1 MIKRKHVLRIAL
13 TLGLLLVIFGT
24 AAIVFLRS
32 SAFHRFVLAQI
43 VERASQATGSRV
55 EVGDFQFRWSG
66 LTVDLYR
73 IVLHGSEAASHPPL
87 LMVDHLMVGLK
98 IISLWR
104 RKVDVNEIVIDHPA
118 LHFSVDQNGRSN
130 LALPPKSAGGGSS
143 PSIFDLAVGH
153 FVVNQGELNYRD
165 RQIPLD
171 GEVHDLHAEISFES
185 AKTEYDGTLGYRD
198 GRVQVGAFNPVEHGL
213 EVRFGATPAGMT
225 FDSLVLNAGA
235 SIISAQA
242 RLQNYDNPAVDGSYQ
257 ADVSTQEIGKILKAT
272 PFPVGQVSAQGTVHY
287 QNHADQSFLDN
298 LLIAGQF
305 RSKALALNMPQAR
318 ANVRAVS
325 GDYRLSGGTLEAR
338 NVRADV
344 LGGRVSG
351 ELTLTHLSE
360 RPAAKVTAAI
370 HDVSLE
376 AVSAATNTT
385 ALRRAAISGSLNGKI
400 EGTWEGSGQNVQL
413 HADATIAASAPA
425 QQSAESGQNVIPLQG
440 DVHLAYAGR
449 TGMIALSRSRL
460 ATSHSSLI
468 LDGSTGR
475 RSSLNIQAQSDD
487 LREVDQIVLIAR
499 HAMQGSK
506 PSSPAPIEPL
516 GIAGSATL
524 TGQLRGS
531 AEYPQFTG
539 QLTSSNLQYRGTTM
553 TEVKTGVAL
562 SPSGITLSQGEIQT
576 SDQAQVQFDL
586 TAGLKNWAYLPQSPV
601 RVDLTA
607 AKIPVAIIERVA
619 NLHYPVNGTLAA
631 HVSMHGSQ
639 SNAIGQGSATLTDAS
654 AWGQPIQNL
663 SVQFQGAGDTIHS
676 TVQVSTPAGSGSGKL
691 TYDFG
696 NQGYEVQ
703 FDLSNLQLQ
712 RLEAIHDK
720 NMLVSGVATASLQ
733 GKGTVKDPQLTAT
746 IAAPKLVIGQQ
757 ALDGLKVHADVAHQQ
772 ASFTLDS
779 AAVGASIQA
788 RGSVALSADYSA
800 RANVDVRNI
809 QLGALLAAF
818 VPKIPSDV
826 RGQAELHGTLHG
838 PLKLRDQLEAEV
850 DIPTLNLTY
859 QSLQIG
865 NAGPIRAVY
874 HGGVISLDRCEL
886 KGTGTRLQVQA
897 AIPLEQPQNLQATAT
912 GNVDL
917 HLIQMF
923 YPNSD
928 TSGQLQLEVKAG
940 GTFKHPDVDGTVH
953 LVAASF
959 QAPDSPLGAQNV
971 NAVLSVKNGR
981 IDIQNFTGETG
992 GGTLSAQGF
1001 ATYQPTVQFNT
1012 TLVAKNVRLRYP
1024 VGTRAILNGNLVLT
1038 GAGDSALLSGRVV
1051 VERLSLTKEFDL
1063 STFADQFTG
1072 NSSPS
1077 VGTNFAQ
1084 NVKLNVSL
1092 TSASEMALASSKL
1105 SVQGSANLMVR
1116 GTAAEPVLLGR
1127 ADITGGELFFNG
1139 NRYQVQSGVIQFVNP
1154 VRTEP
1159 VVNVLV
1165 TTTVNQFNL
1174 SMNFTGPIDRLRTT
1188 YTSDPPLAPIDII
1201 NLLAT
1206 GQTTE
1211 AASTGSTSPESVIA
1225 GQLTSQFSSRV
1236 EKLAGITSLT
1246 IDPQVGGAQGNG
1258 VGRLAVQQRVTKNLF
1273 FTFSTD
1279 LTTSTGQIVQI
1290 EYQVSQKFAV
1300 STIRDQNG
1308 GYTVQVKVH
1317 KSF

>member
-1 MIKRKHVLRIAL
+1 MIKRRYVLRIAL
-13 TLGLLLVIFGT
+13 MLGLLLLVLGT
-24 AAIVFLRS
+24 AAIVVLRS
-32 SAFHRFVLAQI
+32 RTFHRYVLAQM
-43 VERASQATGSRV
+43 VERASQATGARV
-55 EVGDFQFRWSG
+55 EIGDFQFRWSG
-66 LTVDLYR
+66 LQVDLYQ
-73 IVLHGSEAASHPPL
+73 IVLHGSEAVSRPPL
-87 LMVDHLMVGLK
+87 LRVDHLMVELK

-104 RKVDVNEIVIDHPA
+104 RKIDVNEIVIDHPS
-118 LHFSVDQNGRSN
+118 LHFSVDQKGRSN
-130 LALPPKSAGGGSS
+130 LAQPPQGVGGRGSTS
-143 PSIFDLAVGH
+143 VFDLGVGH
-153 FVVNQGELNYRD
+153 FVVDQGELEYND
-165 RQIPLD
+165 RRIPLD
-171 GEVHDLHAEISFES
+171 GEVHDLHARVSFAS

-198 GRVQVGAFNPVEHGL
+198 GRVQVGGFNPVVHGL
-213 EVRFGATPAGMT
+213 EVRFGATPSGVT

-235 SIISAQA
+235 STVSAQA
-242 RLQNYDNPAVDGSYQ
+242 RLQGYDNPAVDGSYR
-257 ADVSTQEIGKILKAT
+257 ADVSTQELGKILKAT
-272 PFPVGQVSAQGTVHY
+272 PFPVGQVNAQGTVHY
-287 QNHADQSFLDN
+287 QNRADHTFLDN

-305 RSKALALNMPQAR
+305 RSQALALNMPQAH

-338 NVRADV
+338 NVHADV
-344 LGGRVSG
+344 LGGKVSG

-360 RPAAKVTAAI
+360 RPAAKVTAAV

-376 AVSAATNTT
+376 AISAATN
-385 ALRRAAISGSLNGKI
+385 AKPLERAAISGSLNGKI

-413 HADATIAASAPA
+413 HADAMIAASAPA
-425 QQSAESGQNVIPLQG
+425 RQGAEAGQNVISLQG
-440 DVHLAYAGR
+440 DVHLAYAAR
-449 TGMIALSRSRL
+449 TATIALSGSRL
-460 ATSHSSLI
+460 TTSHSSLT
-468 LDGSTGR
+468 LDGSTGKQ
-475 RSSLNIQAQSDD
+475 SSLNIQAQSDD
-487 LREVDQIVLIAR
+487 LREVDQILLIAR
-499 HAMQGSK
+499 HAMEGSS
-506 PSSPAPIEPL
+506 PTAPAPIESL
-516 GIAGSATL
+516 GIAGSATFI
-524 TGQLRGS
+524 GQLRGS
-531 AEYPQFTG
+531 LSYPQFTG
-539 QLTSSNLQYRGTTM
+539 QLTSSNLQYHGTTM
-553 TEVKTGVAL
+553 SEVKAAVAL

-576 SDQAQVQFDL
+576 SERAQVQFDL
-586 TAGLKNWAYLPQSPV
+586 AAGLTNWAYAAQNPV
-601 RVDLTA
+601 RLELTA
-607 AKIPVAIIERVA
+607 AKIPVATIERVA
-619 NLHYPVNGTLAA
+619 NLRYPVNGTLAA
-631 HVSMHGSQ
+631 HISMHGTQ
-639 SNAIGQGSATLTDAS
+639 SNAIGQGSATLTEATV
-654 AWGQPIQNL
+654 WGQPIQNL
-663 SVQFQGAGDTIHS
+663 SVQFQGSGDTIHS
-676 TVQVSTPAGSGSGKL
+676 TVQLSAPAGSGSGKL
-691 TYDFG
+691 TYDFS
-696 NQGYEVQ
+696 NQGYDIQ
-703 FDLSNLQLQ
+703 FNLYNLQLQ
-712 RLEAIHDK
+712 RLEAIHYK
-720 NMLVSGVATASLQ
+720 NMQVSGVATASLQ

-746 IAAPKLVIGQQ
+746 IEAPKLVIGQQ
-757 ALDGLKVHADVAHQQ
+757 TLDGLKVHADLAHQQ

-788 RGSVALSADYSA
+788 RGSVALNADYSTQA
-800 RANVDVRNI
+800 SIDARNI

-818 VPKIPSDV
+818 LPKIPSEV

-850 DIPTLNLTY
+850 DIPTLSLTY

-865 NAGPIRAVY
+865 NAAPIRAVY
-874 HGGVISLDRCEL
+874 RGGVISLDRCEL
-886 KGTGTRLQVQA
+886 KGTGTNLQVQA
-897 AIPLEQPQNLQATAT
+897 AIPLEQAQNLQATAT

-917 HLIQMF
+917 HLMRMF
-923 YPNSD
+923 YPDWDS
-928 TSGQLQLEVKAG
+928 SGQLQLEVKAG
-940 GTFKHPDVDGTVH
+940 GTFKHPDVNGTVH
-953 LVAASF
+953 LVDASF
-959 QAPDSPLGAQNV
+959 QAPDTPLGAQNV
-971 NAVLSVKNGR
+971 NAALAIKNGR

-1001 ATYQPTVQFNT
+1001 ATYQPAVQFNA
-1012 TLVAKNVRLRYP
+1012 TLIAKNVRLRYP
-1024 VGTRAILNGNLVLT
+1024 VGTRAILDANLVLT
-1038 GAGDSALLSGRVV
+1038 GSGDAALLSGRVV

-1092 TSASEMALASSKL
+1092 TSATEMALASSKL

-1127 ADITGGELFFNG
+1127 TDITGGELFFNG
-1139 NRYQVQSGVIQFVNP
+1139 NRYKVESGVIQFVNP

-1159 VVNVLV
+1159 MVNVLV

-1258 VGRLAVQQRVTKNLF
+1258 GGRLAVQQRVTKNLF

-1290 EYQVSQKFAV
+1290 EYQVSQRFAV

-1308 GYTVQVKVH
+1308 GYTVQIKVH

>member
-1 MIKRKHVLRIAL
+1 MIKGKHVLRIAL
-13 TLGLLLVIFGT
+13 ALALLLVILGT
-24 AAIVFLRS
+24 AAVVLLRS
-32 SAFHRFVLAQI
+32 RAFHRYVLAQM
-43 VERASQATGSRV
+43 VERASQAAGSRV
-55 EVGDFQFRWSG
+55 EIGDFQFRWSG
-66 LTVDLYR
+66 LRVDLYR
-73 IVLHGSEAASHPPL
+73 IVLHGSEAASRPPL
-87 LMVDHLMVGLK
+87 LMVDHLLVGLK
-98 IISLWR
+98 IISLWQH
-104 RKVDVNEIVIDHPA
+104 KIDVNEIVIDHPSI
-118 LHFSVDQNGRSN
+118 HYSVDENGRSN
-130 LALPPKSAGGGSS
+130 LTLPPQASGGGGG
-143 PSIFDLAVGH
+143 PSVFDLAVGH
-153 FVVNQGELNYRD
+153 FVVNQGELDYRD
-165 RQIPLD
+165 RHIPLD
-171 GEVHDLHAEISFES
+171 GEVRDLHAEVSFQS
-185 AKTEYDGTLGYRD
+185 AKTEYDGTLGYRY
-198 GRVQVGAFNPVEHGL
+198 GRVKVGGFNPVEHGL
-213 EVRFGATPAGMT
+213 EVRFGATPAGVT

-235 SIISAQA
+235 STISAQA
-242 RLQNYDNPAVDGSYQ
+242 RLQGYDNPAVDGSYR
-257 ADVSTQEIGKILKAT
+257 ADLATQEIGKILKAA

-287 QNHADQSFLDN
+287 QNRAGHPFLDN
-298 LLIAGQF
+298 LSVSGQF
-305 RSKALALNMPQAR
+305 RSQALALNLPQAHANAR
-318 ANVRAVS
+318 AAS
-325 GDYRLSGGTLEAR
+325 GDYRLSGGTLEVR

-344 LGGRVSG
+344 LGGKVSG

-360 RPAAKVTAAI
+360 RPAAKVAATI
-370 HDVSLE
+370 QDVSLE

-385 ALRRAAISGSLNGKI
+385 PLQRAAITGSLNGKV
-400 EGTWEGSGQNVQL
+400 EGTWVGSGQNVQL
-413 HADATIAASAPA
+413 RADATIAASAPT
-425 QQSAESGQNVIPLQG
+425 QQGAEAGQTVIPLQG
-440 DVHLAYAGR
+440 DVHLAYTAR
-449 TGMIALSRSRL
+449 TATITLSHSRL
-460 ATSHSSLI
+460 TTSHSSLT
-468 LDGSTGR
+468 LDGSTGKQ
-475 RSSLNIQAQSDD
+475 SSLNIQAQSDD

-499 HAMQGSK
+499 HAMQGSE

-516 GIAGSATL
+516 GVAGSATF

-531 AEYPQFTG
+531 PEYPQLTG

-576 SDQAQVQFDL
+576 SEHAQVQFDL
-586 TAGLKNWAYLPQSPV
+586 AAGLTNWAYSPQSPA
-601 RVDLTA
+601 RVDVTA
-607 AKIPVAIIERVA
+607 TKVPVATIERVA

-639 SNAIGQGSATLTDAS
+639 TNAIGQGSATLTEAT

-676 TVQVSTPAGSGSGKL
+676 TVQASTPVGSGSGKL
-691 TYDFG
+691 TYDFS

-703 FDLSNLQLQ
+703 FDLSNLQLE

-720 NMLVSGVATASLQ
+720 DMLVSGVATASVQ

-746 IAAPKLVIGQQ
+746 IEAPKLVIGQQ
-757 ALDGLKVHADVAHQQ
+757 ALDGLKVHADLAHQQ

-788 RGSVALSADYSA
+788 RGSVALNADYSA
-800 RANVDVRNI
+800 QASIDVRNI

-850 DIPTLNLTY
+850 DIPALSLAY

-865 NAGPIRAVY
+865 NKGPIRAVY
-874 HGGVISLDRCEL
+874 RGGVLSLDRCEL
-886 KGTGTRLQVQA
+886 KGTGTHLQVQA
-897 AIPLEQPQNLQATAT
+897 AIPLGQAQNLQATAT

-928 TSGQLQLEVKAG
+928 SSGQLQLEVKAG
-940 GTFKHPDVDGTVH
+940 GTFKHPEVDGTVH
-953 LVAASF
+953 LVGASF
-959 QAPDSPLGAQNV
+959 QVPDSPLGAQNV
-971 NAVLSVKNGR
+971 NAAFTVKNGR

-992 GGTLSAQGF
+992 GGTLSAHGF
-1001 ATYQPTVQFNT
+1001 ATYQPAVQFNA

-1024 VGTRAILNGNLVLT
+1024 VGTRAILDGNLVLT
-1038 GAGDSALLSGRVV
+1038 GSGDSALLSGRVV

-1077 VGTNFAQ
+1077 VGPSFAQ

-1127 ADITGGELFFNG
+1127 TDITGGEIFFNG
-1139 NRYQVQSGVIQFVNP
+1139 NRYKVESGVIQFVNP

-1258 VGRLAVQQRVTKNLF
+1258 GGRLAVQQRVTKNLF

-1308 GYTVQVKVH
+1308 GYTLQIKVH